1 VVTSTSKSIEM
12 ACEEEPEQE
21 PADGSKYH
29 FVFLVDRSGS
39 MATPVRRRD
48 ETKTSYMEITKE
60 ALNLFI

>member
-1 VVTSTSKSIEM
+1 M

-48 ETKTSYMEITKE
+48 ETKTSYMTITKE